1 MQRYTIYYYPPKLDN
16 VVKRHDSNVVEDI
29 VLAREKKPEE
39 NPSGISEVYFE
50 LHPVLQ
56 FETLQ
61 SFKMFGVSCYQYH
74 LIT

>member
-1 MQRYTIYYYPPKLDN
+1 MQRYTIYNYPPKLD
-16 VVKRHDSNVVEDI
+16 NVVEDI

-39 NPSGISEVYFE
+39 NPSGISEIYFE

-61 SFKMFGVSCYQYH
+61 SFKMFGVPCYQYH